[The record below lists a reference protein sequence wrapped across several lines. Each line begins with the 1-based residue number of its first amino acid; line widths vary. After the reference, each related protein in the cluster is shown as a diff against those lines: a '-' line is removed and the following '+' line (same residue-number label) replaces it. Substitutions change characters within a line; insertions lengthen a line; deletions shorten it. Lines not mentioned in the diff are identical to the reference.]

1 MKKFL
6 IMTILL
12 SVTTLSHAQDIDL
25 TSTIVQDEFNEFSIE
40 LGTALLFNPMAPAE
54 TLGITGFDI
63 SVEAVITDISAD
75 DWAEFFGGEEVDN
88 YVGVPRI
95 HVQKGLPFGVDIGA
109 MYVSVPDSNIQLWG
123 VEVKYALLEGSTI
136 TPAISIRGSYSSLDG
151 VDELNLDT
159 LSFDLLIS
167 KGFLILTP
175 YAGISMTSIN
185 ASEES
190 DDVILDDVEET
201 SYRIL
206 AGLQISPFPLL
217 VINGEVSYGDM
228 PQYGVK
234 IGLRF

>member
-1 MKKFL
+1 
-6 IMTILL
+6 
-12 SVTTLSHAQDIDL
+12 
-25 TSTIVQDEFNEFSIE
+25 
-40 LGTALLFNPMAPAE
+40 
-54 TLGITGFDI
+54 
-63 SVEAVITDISAD
+63 
-75 DWAEFFGGEEVDN
+75 
-88 YVGVPRI
+88 VPRI